1 MKNALKWLVYTKL
14 GWFILSFIWSA
25 IFIMIDS
32 NIESNW
38 AFWVAI
44 PGLLYMAGL
53 TLVAIAYAWVINPI
67 REYKENKK
75 FRENNK

>member
-14 GWFILSFIWSA
+14 GWFILSFIWTA
-25 IFIMIDS
+25 IFMLIDS

-38 AFWVAI
+38 AFWVAV
-44 PGLLYMAGL
+44 PAMAYMFGL
-53 TLVAIAYAWVINPI
+53 TMVAIAYAWVINPI
-67 REYKENKK
+67 REYKANKK